1 MDFDKSS
8 YNFQLGT
15 HKGKPVIWIFFPN
28 NQQLRDYLKQS
39 VVAHW
44 SQTQK
49 AWYVR
54 DVKQYRLMF
63 GIALSPIG
71 ISALQ
76 AIHAVNQEAY
86 KRFIEELELRGYSPN
101 TIKTYSNE
109 FIPLLQLIKSRWVDS
124 LLVDDLK
131 RYMLYCIHQCRLSE
145 NQLHSRLNALKFY
158 FEKVLKR
165 DRFLMDIPRPKKPN
179 LLPKALN
186 TEEIKQL
193 FEVTDNLKHQVILQL
208 CYGMG
213 LRVSEIAHLKVRD
226 IDSTT
231 MMVLISQSKGKKDRY
246 VRLPES
252 VLLDLRM
259 YYKQYQPKE
268 FLFEGQY
275 GGAYT
280 TRSIQ
285 AIFKNAMRKAGIQKP
300 VGIHGLR
307 HSYATHL
314 LEYGTD
320 ISLIQKL
327 LGHRDLKTTMIY
339 THISPHTIAKVVS
352 PLDRLR

>member
-8 YNFQLGT
+8 YSFQLGE
-15 HKGKPVIWIFFPN
+15 HKGKPVIWVLFPN
-28 NQQLRDYLKQS
+28 NQRLRDYLKQS
-39 VVAHW
+39 LVAHW
-44 SQTQK
+44 SQTKK

-63 GIALSPIG
+63 GLALSQEG
-71 ISALQ
+71 MQALLQ
-76 AIHAVNQEAY
+76 IHSVNQDAY
-86 KRFIEELELRGYSPN
+86 KRFVEELELRAYSPN
-101 TIKTYSNE
+101 TIKTYCNE
-109 FIPLLQLIKSRWVDS
+109 FIPFLQLIKARSVDS
-124 LLVDDLK
+124 LLADDLK

-165 DRFLMDIPRPKKPN
+165 ERFLMDIPRPKKPN

-186 TEEIKQL
+186 TEEIKRL
-193 FEVTDNLKHQVILQL
+193 FEVTNNLKHQVILQL

-213 LRVSEIAHLKVRD
+213 LRVSEIVHLKVRD

-231 MMVLISQSKGKKDRY
+231 MMVFISQSKGKKDRY
-246 VRLPES
+246 VRLPEA
-252 VLLDLRM
+252 VLHDLRK
-259 YYKQYQPKE
+259 YYLQYQPKE
-268 FLFEGQY
+268 YLFEGQY

-280 TRSIQ
+280 VRSIQ
-285 AIFKNAMRKAGIQKP
+285 TVFKNAMRKAGIHKP

-307 HSYATHL
+307 HSFATHL

-339 THISPHTIAKVVS
+339 TQISPHTIAKVVS